1 MFKFSSLI
9 LLLTFLLQG
18 CSSLSNGIQLGGNS
32 RDMVK
37 PAGYKTYVNL
47 TGQVNGL
54 SNQAGSNNGLNF
66 YAKNIMQRLVSNMRH
81 VKLDT
86 PIAVTSFVDLNSSFN
101 NSDQFGR
108 QLSES
113 MLNELHKFGLLVL
126 DYKTTDFIR
135 VANQGDFILSKDFL
149 ELDGDLPIE
158 YVLAGTFS
166 QQGSDLIVNARLIG
180 LKSKVVVATASQ
192 VIPGATVNL
201 INGYGGNDGIPMQ
214 EN

>member
-1 MFKFSSLI
+1 MYKFSSLI
-9 LLLTFLLQG
+9 LLVFLLQG
-18 CSSLSNGIQLGGNS
+18 CSSLGEGIQLGSKS
-32 RDMVK
+32 RNMIK
-37 PAGYKTYVNL
+37 PTGHITHVNL
-47 TGQVNGL
+47 TNEVNAL
-54 SNQAGSNNGLNF
+54 SGYAGSSRGLNF
-66 YAKNIMQRLVSNMRH
+66 YANNIMQRLVSNMRH

-113 MLNELHKFGLLVL
+113 MVNELHKFGLLVL

-180 LKSKVVVATASQ
+180 LKSKVVVATASE

-201 INGYGGNDGIPMQ
+201 INGYAGNDGLPMQ